1 MGGFV
6 VLLCT
11 YHEQNRYTNTYIWYS
26 YTRLIQPNKSTSLPP
41 TRKVYNKWCDI
52 LSQKQNINNTHIQ
65 LMRYTHSHTHMHKC
79 LWIYSNMKLRY
90 KSCLVRSLCS
100 NTKYHSIQCLL
111 SVWVQFTIEYL
122 SVSDSTYLFCSVDA
136 NVYVGLLEMICCC
149 CYFCWGFDVDILFE
163 IQHPFIRSFVHS
175 VGLSLCFCHLSH
187 SIYSIYIHFCR

>member
-1 MGGFV
+1 
-6 VLLCT
+6 
-11 YHEQNRYTNTYIWYS
+11 
-26 YTRLIQPNKSTSLPP
+26 
-41 TRKVYNKWCDI
+41 
-52 LSQKQNINNTHIQ
+52 
-65 LMRYTHSHTHMHKC
+65 MRYTHSHTHMHKC

-163 IQHPFIRSFVHS
+163 IQHPFIRSFVRS
-175 VGLSLCFCHLSH
+175 VCRCVSVIYLILSTVF
-187 SIYSIYIHFCR
+187 IYNFVDRYTYIHTYVYNHMHVLTYDYGDIRYILYKTESLLPLH